1 MDCRRIG
8 HQGAV
13 HHKARCAPG
22 DQGRLSGSSSRLR
35 LWPRHSS
42 CHGSFVLLL
51 GHRLHRGKNLW
62 PFRSPSPYIR
72 AHFCD
77 GTGRGCCLIQKLHAY
92 IYIYIYMMNML
103 IIYLI
108 ICFIL
113 SAKSFIAY
121 HLGVHKCR
129 EMDMVDRGYGTAG
142 TCRHPERPTEGAWVK
157 VHILYNFIYIY
168 IYI

>member
-1 MDCRRIG
+1 MR
-8 HQGAV
+8 
-13 HHKARCAPG
+13 
-22 DQGRLSGSSSRLR
+22 
-35 LWPRHSS
+35 
-42 CHGSFVLLL
+42 
-51 GHRLHRGKNLW
+51 
-62 PFRSPSPYIR
+62 
-72 AHFCD
+72 
-77 GTGRGCCLIQKLHAY
+77 
-92 IYIYIYMMNML
+92 IYIYMMNML

-168 IYI
+168 KINTRLYTKVSRKGGLRGAETKRE